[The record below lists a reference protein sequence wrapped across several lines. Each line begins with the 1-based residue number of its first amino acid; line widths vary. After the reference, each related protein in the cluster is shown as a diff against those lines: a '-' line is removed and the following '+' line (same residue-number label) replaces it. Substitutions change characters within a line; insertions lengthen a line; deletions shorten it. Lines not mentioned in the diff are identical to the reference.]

1 MNAADQMNA
10 MQHDSKLGRSRL
22 KAAAV
27 PPLGEL

>member
-1 MNAADQMNA
+1 LDAALQMSEKA
-10 MQHDSKLGRSRL
+10 RKKKSGRSRL